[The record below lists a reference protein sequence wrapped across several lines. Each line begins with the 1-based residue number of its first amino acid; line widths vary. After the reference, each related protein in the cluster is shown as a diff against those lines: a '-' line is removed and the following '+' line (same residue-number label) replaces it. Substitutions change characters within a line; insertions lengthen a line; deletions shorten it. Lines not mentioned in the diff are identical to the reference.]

1 MTKVKYN
8 PDLVYITIE
17 GLADWYIHLR
27 GLISSQSLFDGF
39 EGMTSTSEEMY
50 TYHGI
55 SEFD

>member
-1 MTKVKYN
+1 MTKVIIN
-8 PDLVYITIE
+8 PYLVYTTIE
-17 GLADWYIHLR
+17 GLDNWYIHLR
-27 GLISSQSLFDGF
+27 VQISSQSLFGGV